1 MARQSKTTEQ
11 KLRELKTK
19 LDGWNANLALKRNL
33 CIGLQEGDDKLA
45 KLQSAIEKLQQQIKN
60 AELKMSELILL
71 DAEEKEEAA
80 RIRKKEMSVQLLLE
94 QVKQNDPQAEL
105 TLLEMLQE
113 LEQVTQQRKA
123 LGAQADQIKAILR
136 RVGLSFPDGWTVA
149 DEVEKMY
156 QFFFVG
162 DREVLLQANPSY
174 LIDVADVVKILG
186 ARKALEYMSVNR
198 SALLKAIEAG
208 GLKDT
213 HSRRVTLD
221 RLDKITTRSLNQPTV
236 RIKNRATTKDEFMP
250 VHVKLFIVD
259 IGLLADF
266 GATDR
271 DVTILLSNGLEHFGD
286 LIKHSGESLLNLRGV
301 GPTIAKR
308 VTDAAQ
314 QLVAYYELSQEDE
327 SE

>member
-1 MARQSKTTEQ
+1 MARQNKTTEQ
-11 KLRELKTK
+11 KLRELKAQVDRWGADLILKQNLCVGLREGDEKLTK
-19 LDGWNANLALKRNL
+19 LRSTID
-33 CIGLQEGDDKLA
+33 
-45 KLQSAIEKLQQQIKN
+45 KLQQQLRN
-60 AELKMSELILL
+60 ADLKMSQLILQ

-80 RIRKKEMSVQLLLE
+80 QKRKKEMSIQLLLE
-94 QVKQNDPQAEL
+94 QVKQNDPQAER

-113 LEQVTQQRKA
+113 LEQVKRQRKA

-136 RVGLSFPDGWTVA
+136 RVGLSFPNGWTVA
-149 DEVEKMY
+149 DDVERMY

-174 LIDVADVVKILG
+174 LIGVADVVKILG
-186 ARKALEYMSVNR
+186 VRKALTFMSVNR
-198 SALLKAIEAG
+198 TALLKAIEVG
-208 GLKDT
+208 DLKDT

-236 RIKNRATTKDEFMP
+236 KIKKRATTKDEFMSVP
-250 VHVKLFIVD
+250 VKLFIVD